1 MDSNI
6 LQHFRKDEEPLISQ
20 LSDYIMQAE
29 NEYRPILTHFLN
41 PREQYIAQSLIHK
54 NQDVKVSF
62 SGGYENAERKRA
74 IFYPSYYEV
83 QDDDFNLELIMV
95 KYPVKFTS
103 LTHGQILGTLANSGL
118 DREVIGDIIEQNDTW
133 QFLCEKEVSDY
144 FRLQI
149 DRVGKIK
156 VRLEDAPLDEIV
168 VPELNWQEKMV
179 TSSSLRIDSLVSV
192 TFNISRESSKNLIK
206 AEKVQLNW
214 MTVARPDYEVKYGDI
229 LSIRGYGRL
238 RIDDLLGVTRKDKL
252 RIRVSVLE
260 KNNWYVFGGVG
271 DGFDPFRY
279 S

>member
-1 MDSNI
+1 M
-6 LQHFRKDEEPLISQ
+6 
-20 LSDYIMQAE
+20 
-29 NEYRPILTHFLN
+29 
-41 PREQYIAQSLIHK
+41 
-54 NQDVKVSF
+54 
-62 SGGYENAERKRA
+62 
-74 IFYPSYYEV
+74 
-83 QDDDFNLELIMV
+83 
-95 KYPVKFTS
+95 
-103 LTHGQILGTLANSGL
+103 ANSGL

-238 RIDDLLGVTRKDKL
+238 RIDDLLGITRKDKL

-260 KNNWYVFGGVG
+260 KNN
-271 DGFDPFRY
+271 
-279 S
+279 

>member
-83 QDDDFNLELIMV
+83 QDDDFNLELIMI

-229 LSIRGYGRL
+229 VSIRGYGRL
-238 RIDDLLGVTRKDKL
+238 RIDDLLGITRKDKL

-260 KNNWYVFGGVG
+260 KNN
-271 DGFDPFRY
+271 
-279 S
+279 

>member
-83 QDDDFNLELIMV
+83 QDDDFNLELIMI

-103 LTHGQILGTLANSGL
+103 LTHGQILVTLAN
-118 DREVIGDIIEQNDTW
+118 NDFSF
-133 QFLCEKEVSDY
+133 FL
-144 FRLQI
+144 
-149 DRVGKIK
+149 
-156 VRLEDAPLDEIV
+156 
-168 VPELNWQEKMV
+168 
-179 TSSSLRIDSLVSV
+179 
-192 TFNISRESSKNLIK
+192 
-206 AEKVQLNW
+206 
-214 MTVARPDYEVKYGDI
+214 
-229 LSIRGYGRL
+229 
-238 RIDDLLGVTRKDKL
+238 
-252 RIRVSVLE
+252 
-260 KNNWYVFGGVG
+260 
-271 DGFDPFRY
+271 
-279 S
+279 